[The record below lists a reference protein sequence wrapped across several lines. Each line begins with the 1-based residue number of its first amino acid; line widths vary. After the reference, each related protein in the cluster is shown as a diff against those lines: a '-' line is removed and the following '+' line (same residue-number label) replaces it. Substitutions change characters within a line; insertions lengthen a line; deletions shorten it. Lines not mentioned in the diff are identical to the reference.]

1 MTRNY
6 TNIVKFICC
15 IFIFLHHFYLRS
27 SLVAPWGMCAC
38 SIFFMLSTYGICKS
52 LEARPVNF
60 KDFVLRRLNK
70 IYLPLVF
77 VNITTVGISCIN
89 KHAIPIFNVFG
100 DDIRLIPPT
109 LSNIFC
115 YTIGIHKIDSVTW
128 FIDVLFICYIILFIF
143 SKIGKNRAL
152 LATLLYVGILVVLTV
167 MKCAPWYK
175 VDIIGIYIGYLFYLK
190 ENAIKEYL
198 VSSKYVKLTSYV
210 LMSLMSMVVYSYI
223 DNGGGQVKGRYM
235 LLLSIFMCSSVCLC
249 ALSLSTLCRNN
260 MKSSKIPAYFGGLS
274 YFVYL
279 VHVKVTCILH
289 TDGIYNVL
297 EIFFIIIL
305 VSIIFKEVYLST

>member
-223 DNGGGQVKGRYM
+223 DNGGGK
-235 LLLSIFMCSSVCLC
+235 LKEDTCCSYQFLCVHPYVSVL
-249 ALSLSTLCRNN
+249 
-260 MKSSKIPAYFGGLS
+260 
-274 YFVYL
+274 
-279 VHVKVTCILH
+279 
-289 TDGIYNVL
+289 
-297 EIFFIIIL
+297 
-305 VSIIFKEVYLST
+305 